1 MPPAGHGMS
10 EEVLRKILIS
20 SFSHSA
26 GPPVLGRT
34 RLTLPLERYINR
46 HFNRY
51 GRGLHALFF
60 FGARIRYSWPYLLP
74 KGVLALEAGFGTGA
88 HVLACVAWLIRLYSS
103 SFSPMALVDP
113 LHASI
118 SVEKVD
124 TVVGLAFPIHVID
137 SHWDAQETTSSLIL
151 RSQEQCRAI
160 NWRRTTRNGR
170 KHTQSSAQAR
180 RTSSHTAA
188 TFASDTTS
196 ALSAG
201 VVLVCSHARACL
213 FVQCRVHCLTV
224 YKAWIVFCFF
234 WHPHRKAYG
243 EDRLLPAL
251 FLNLAMADATFKES
265 AASQRG
271 QQAEKCCALGAHTSK
286 RRGQNGETCVKISRL
301 RPDILSMLRDR
312 EVQKFL
318 QKQVRLCQETQL
330 NISNMLCPTPKCQD
344 PPSNILCP
352 TAKCQD
358 PPPSMLCPTAK
369 CQGQKEWVTYAANA
383 LFISLLISKR
393 QDLFSYQRGGEL
405 YCMHT
410 ILSFLPDARTRKK
423 GISVLRMHQTLL
435 FLLLPITEPV

>member
-118 SVEKVD
+118 SVSFI
-124 TVVGLAFPIHVID
+124 TSPRGNFPAGKGDHVIID
-137 SHWDAQETTSSLIL
+137 SKVPGAVQGHQLEADYQEWKEAHAKQCAG
-151 RSQEQCRAI
+151 QEDKFPYRCYIRK
-160 NWRRTTRNGR
+160 RHDFRT
-170 KHTQSSAQAR
+170 
-180 RTSSHTAA
+180 
-188 TFASDTTS
+188 
-196 ALSAG
+196 LSR
-201 VVLVCSHARACL
+201 CDSIL
-213 FVQCRVHCLTV
+213 FVL
-224 YKAWIVFCFF
+224 AWV
-234 WHPHRKAYG
+234 R
-243 EDRLLPAL
+243 
-251 FLNLAMADATFKES
+251 ES